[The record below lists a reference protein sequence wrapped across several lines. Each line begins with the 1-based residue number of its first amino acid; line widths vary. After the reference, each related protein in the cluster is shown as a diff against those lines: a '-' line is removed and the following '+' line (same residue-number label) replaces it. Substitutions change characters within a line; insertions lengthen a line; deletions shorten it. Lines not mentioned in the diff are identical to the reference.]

1 MAALTEE
8 VKVYIIT
15 ALACFDEQKQVI
27 KDVKEK
33 FGVEVY
39 QQQLTAYDPSTVAG
53 ARMSKKFKE
62 LFEDTRKQFLADT
75 SRIPIANAA
84 VRLRI
89 LQRHVQA
96 ADARGNT
103 AMVASLLEQAA
114 KETGGAFTNNRKV
127 EASGVVGQMNVPSPA
142 AGTVPADEAY
152 KRMMGGGR

>member
-1 MAALTEE
+1 MAAITEE
-8 VKVYIIT
+8 AKVYIIT

-33 FGVEVY
+33 FGFTVSH
-39 QQQLTAYDPSTVAG
+39 QQVGAYDPATVSG
-53 ARMSKKFKE
+53 KRLSKQFKE
-62 LFEDTRKQFLADT
+62 LFKTTREKFLADT
-75 SRIPIANAA
+75 SSIPIANAA

-89 LQRHVQA
+89 LQRHVNL
-96 ADARGNT
+96 ADQRNNT

-114 KETGGAFTNNRKV
+114 KETGGAFTNKQKV
-127 EASGVVGQMNVPSPA
+127 ENAGVVGTMNVPAPV